1 MIRLKHFGL
10 ALVAE
15 LAIAATLSVDSVY
28 LGRDYFND
36 NFGPAL
42 LLFRNRQ
49 AFLI

>member
-1 MIRLKHFGL
+1 L

-36 NFGPAL
+36 NSVQRF
-42 LLFRNRQ
+42 FY
-49 AFLI
+49 FEIDKHF